1 MCGIFGGIINPV
13 STKKTH
19 QSFQRSLLSLAASA
33 ERRGS
38 DSFGL
43 VYNQAQQYHCE
54 TSITSSKALLGR
66 INFQKVDVVVGHSR
80 LVTNGVRYHQ
90 PITTSN
96 VAVAHN
102 GIILNYED
110 IFAEFGWHPSY
121 DIDSEA
127 ILAIYSNLKESY
139 VQGGSDSLFRKLFK
153 FIRGTA
159 SLALID
165 IEKGLLFLG
174 SNNRNIFT
182 ARSNSG
188 LYFSSERSHLE
199 RINCHDIA
207 LADELV
213 PNNIVISSLPII
225 RRDCAD
231 PLYKA
236 VSSFACPSSTISAEE
251 KLLKYRPNM
260 LQRCT
265 RCILPSSM
273 PFIQFDKSG
282 VCNYCSSYKKRQITS
297 SLSELSRIVE
307 RYQPSPE
314 KPCIIPFSGGRD
326 STYALH
332 VISKELSLPCITY
345 TYDWG
350 MVTDLARRNIS
361 RMCSA
366 LSVENIIIS
375 PNIRLK
381 RKYVRNNL
389 IAWLKR
395 PHLGMISLLTAG
407 DKYFFKW
414 VETVKKENKLDLSLW
429 GVNPYEITHFKS
441 GFLGIKPNFMAAN
454 AYSHSSIQQLLYQSK
469 RAWQYALNPLYLN
482 GSLLDTLGG
491 EYWRS
496 VFPKNDVFHL
506 FDYMKW
512 SEVECEA
519 ILDSYEWER
528 APDTGASWRIG
539 DGTAAFYNYVYY
551 TVAGFTEHDTFRSNQ
566 VREGDIT
573 REAALSLVE
582 EENRPR
588 YPNIK
593 WYTDILGLDFVD
605 VVSKVN
611 AIEPL
616 Y

>member
-13 STKKTH
+13 NTKKT
-19 QSFQRSLLSLAASA
+19 QESFKGDLVVLASAA

-43 VYNQAQQYHCE
+43 FYNQTQQYHCE
-54 TSITSSKALLGR
+54 TSVLSCKSLLNN
-66 INFQKVDVVVGHSR
+66 INFQEVNVVVGHSR
-80 LVTNGVRYHQ
+80 LVTNGCRYHQ
-90 PITTSN
+90 PVTTLNS
-96 VAVAHN
+96 AVAHN
-102 GIILNYED
+102 GIIINYDD
-110 IFAEFGWHPSY
+110 IFEKFRWHPSY

-127 ILAIYSNLKESY
+127 ILAIYSNLKDDYLPSN
-139 VQGGSDSLFRKLFK
+139 SDGLFQHLFK
-153 FIRGTA
+153 LINGTA
-159 SLALID
+159 SLSLVD
-165 IEKGLLFLG
+165 IEKGLLFLAT
-174 SNNRNIFT
+174 NNRNIFT
-182 ARSNSG
+182 GCNDSG
-188 LYFSSERSHLE
+188 FYFASERSHLK
-199 RINCHDIA
+199 RIDCRDIA
-207 LADELV
+207 LVSEPILKD
-213 PNNIVISSLPII
+213 VIPSSLPIL
-225 RRDCAD
+225 RRDSAD

-236 VSSFACPSSTISAEE
+236 VTSLISLSSATAGEE
-251 KLLKYRPNM
+251 KLLKYRPNT
-260 LQRCT
+260 LRRCT

-273 PFIQFDKSG
+273 PFIQFDDNG
-282 VCNYCSSYKKRQITS
+282 VCNYCLSYKKRQITG
-297 SLSELSRIVE
+297 SLSDLSKIVD

-332 VISKELSLPCITY
+332 VISKELGLPCITY

-361 RMCSA
+361 RICSA

-381 RKYVRNNL
+381 RKYVRDNL

-414 VETVKKENKLDLSLW
+414 VETIKSENNLDLSLW

-441 GFLGIKPNFMAAN
+441 GFLGMKPNFMAAN
-454 AYSHSSIQQLLYQSK
+454 AYSHSSVQQLKYQLR

-482 GSLLDTLGG
+482 SSLLDTLGG

-496 VFPKNDVFHL
+496 VFPKKDVYHL

-512 SEVECEA
+512 NEVECEA

-582 EENRPR
+582 EENKPR

-605 VVSKVN
+605 VVSTVN
-611 AIEPL
+611 AIKPL